1 VGPAGPAGANGTAG
15 AAGQAG
21 DAVAYA
27 LVGIEAS
34 GTPTLGDNSGF
45 TSVTE
50 PKPGFF
56 CIFPVYAG
64 HPIMTTPAGTADAFA
79 VIGPTDCSGGY
90 EIEASS
96 TSIKHGEGFSVEV
109 P

>member
-1 VGPAGPAGANGTAG
+1 MAS
-15 AAGQAG
+15 
-21 DAVAYA
+21 A
-27 LVGIEAS
+27 LVSISES
-34 GTPTLGDNSGF
+34 GTPTLGENSGF

-56 CIFPVYAG
+56 CILPVYAG
-64 HPIMTTPAGTADAFA
+64 HPILTTPAGTGDAFA
-79 VIGPTDCSGGY
+79 VVAPTECSGGY

-96 TSIKHGEGFSVEV
+96 TSVKHGEGFVVAV